1 MLRSYVKRAI
11 RHFGFELLLY
21 QPGSSR
27 TAHFMQVLSHHHVN
41 LVFDV
46 GANTGQFGRSLREA
60 GYRGRI
66 VSFEPLSTAWEQL
79 VATSGKDT
87 LWEVAP
93 RAAIG
98 SEYGEIDLNV
108 AGNSVSSSAL
118 EMLSTH
124 ESTAPES
131 RYVGT
136 ERAPLRRLDSIGM
149 EYLRPDSV
157 PILKIDTQGYED
169 RVLRGASGMMHRIK
183 GLQIEL
189 SLVPLYEG
197 QMLFNNLIDYVKTAG
212 FDLWGLWPEFTDPR
226 SGRLLQVDATF
237 FRP

>member
-1 MLRSYVKRAI
+1 MR
-11 RHFGFELLLY
+11 
-21 QPGSSR
+21 
-27 TAHFMQVLSHHHVN
+27 VLSTHNVN

-46 GANTGQFGRSLREA
+46 GANIGQFGRSLREA

-66 VSFEPLSTAWEQL
+66 VSFEPLSAAWEQL
-79 VATSGKDT
+79 AAASSKDS

-98 SEYGEIDLNV
+98 SEDGEIDLHV

-118 EMLSTH
+118 EMLSMH
-124 ESTAPES
+124 ENTAPES
-131 RYVGT
+131 RYVGS
-136 ERAPLRRLDSIGM
+136 EKAPLRRLDSVGL

-169 RVLRGASGMMHRIK
+169 RVLHGASGIMDRIM

-197 QMLFNNLIDYVKTAG
+197 QMLFNDLIDYVKTAG

>member
-1 MLRSYVKRAI
+1 MLKSYVKQAI
-11 RHFGFELLLY
+11 RHFGFELLPY

-27 TAHFMQVLSHHHVN
+27 TAHFMQVLSNHNVN

-46 GANTGQFGRSLREA
+46 GANIGQCGRSLREA

-66 VSFEPLSTAWEQL
+66 VSFEPLSAAWEQL
-79 VATSGKDT
+79 AAASRKDS

-98 SEYGEIDLNV
+98 SEDGEIDLHV

-118 EMLSTH
+118 EMLSIH
-124 ESTAPES
+124 ENTAPES
-131 RYVGT
+131 RYVGS
-136 ERAPLRRLDSIGM
+136 EKAPLRRLDSVGL

-169 RVLRGASGMMHRIK
+169 RVLRGASGMMDRIV
-183 GLQIEL
+183 GLQVEL

-197 QMLFNNLIDYVKTAG
+197 QLLFENMLEQVKSAG

>member
-1 MLRSYVKRAI
+1 MLRSYLIRAI

-21 QPGSSR
+21 QPDSSR
-27 TAHFMQVLSHHHVN
+27 TAHFMRVLSTHNVN

-46 GANTGQFGRSLREA
+46 GANIGQFGRSLREA

-66 VSFEPLSTAWEQL
+66 VSFEPLSAAWEQL
-79 VATSGKDT
+79 AAASSKDS

-98 SEYGEIDLNV
+98 SEDGEIDLHV

-118 EMLSTH
+118 EMLSMH
-124 ESTAPES
+124 ENTAPES
-131 RYVGT
+131 RYVGS
-136 ERAPLRRLDSIGM
+136 EKAPLRRLDSVGL

-169 RVLRGASGMMHRIK
+169 RVLHGASGIMDRIM

-197 QMLFNNLIDYVKTAG
+197 QMLFNDLIDYVKTAG

>member
-1 MLRSYVKRAI
+1 MLKSYVKRAI
-11 RHFGFELLLY
+11 RYFGFELLPY

-27 TAHFMQVLSHHHVN
+27 TAHFIQVLSNHHVN

-66 VSFEPLSTAWEQL
+66 VSFEPLSTAWERL
-79 VATSGKDT
+79 AATSCKDS
-87 LWEVAP
+87 LWEIAP

-98 SEYGEIDLNV
+98 NENGEIDLHV

-118 EMLSTH
+118 EMH
-124 ESTAPES
+124 ERHTRSAPES

-136 ERAPLRRLDSIGM
+136 EHVPLRRLDSM
-149 EYLRPDSV
+149 ATEYLRPDSV
-157 PILKIDTQGYED
+157 TMLKIDTQGYED
-169 RVLRGASGMMHRIK
+169 RVLRGASGMMDRIV
-183 GLQIEL
+183 GLQVEL
-189 SLVPLYEG
+189 SLVPLYGG
-197 QMLFNNLIDYVKTAG
+197 QLLIENLLEQIKSAG
-212 FDLWGLWPEFTDPR
+212 FELWGLWPEFTDPQT
-226 SGRLLQVDATF
+226 GRLLQVDATF